1 MRQHVVV
8 FDLDETLGF
17 FSSLGVLC
25 SSLNIVL
32 DDNRYYQKNFNK
44 IMDLY
49 PEFLR
54 PGILNILKYLKTAK
68 RTKICSKVIIYT
80 NNQGPREWTVQIKDY
95 LDSKID
101 YKLFDHIIAAFKVNG
116 HRIEIGRTSH
126 DKNIGDFINCTKLPM
141 NTQVFFL
148 DDQPHMGMEDKNVYY
163 VNLFPYIY
171 YLEWTDMIDR
181 FWPAF
186 KHELDDSFTKEDFT
200 SRMMDSIN
208 RYNINVETKN
218 PDEYDAESVVSMA
231 IMKHLKE
238 FFSDVS
244 NRTLRQNDDNKKNNN
259 KTRKK
264 KKRK

>member
-1 MRQHVVV
+1 MKPHVVV

-32 DDNRYYQKNFNK
+32 DDNKYYQKNFNK

-54 PGILNILKYLKTAK
+54 PGILNILKYLKTKK

-116 HRIEIGRTSH
+116 RHIEIGRTSH
-126 DKNIGDFINCTKLPM
+126 DKNIGDFMNCTNLPR
-141 NTQVFFL
+141 NTQIFFL

-171 YLEWTDMIDR
+171 YLEWNEMINR
-181 FWPAF
+181 FWSAF
-186 KHELDDSFTKEDFT
+186 HRDLNGSFTKEKFT
-200 SRMMDSIN
+200 SRMMYNIN
-208 RYNINVETKN
+208 RYNIDIEKKN
-218 PDEYDAESVVSMA
+218 PDEYDAELVVSMA
-231 IMKHLKE
+231 IIKHLKE

-244 NRTLRQNDDNKKNNN
+244 NKTHRRKENKKEHNRTKKN
-259 KTRKK
+259 KKIV
-264 KKRK
+264 